1 MCEAFCDSIS
11 TSLSTKLDALSNLPT
26 QTNNLGYEKRICKLE
41 FKNAQLES
49 KISKLEISIQQL
61 LKPNFRSDESLSAQ
75 NVSHA
80 ILRASSQN
88 TLNKYITLAQPEL
101 GGKTAP
107 KPPVAGKAIHPNNMR
122 PNNNL
127 DTRSNPQQSRLDRYN
142 KRPIIIGTST
152 NDNAFT
158 ASERRQWL
166 YIGRC
171 NPNTTEVQISDYIK
185 NHLCIPD
192 VQCILLDK
200 NDDVSSFKVGVK
212 ESLLRGLLDPNLWP
226 AGTAVKQFLP
236 RRNRL

>member
-1 MCEAFCDSIS
+1 M
-11 TSLSTKLDALSNLPT
+11 
-26 QTNNLGYEKRICKLE
+26 
-41 FKNAQLES
+41 
-49 KISKLEISIQQL
+49 
-61 LKPNFRSDESLSAQ
+61 SAQ

-107 KPPVAGKAIHPNNMR
+107 KPPVAGRAMHPNNMR

-185 NHLCIPD
+185 NHLCIPV